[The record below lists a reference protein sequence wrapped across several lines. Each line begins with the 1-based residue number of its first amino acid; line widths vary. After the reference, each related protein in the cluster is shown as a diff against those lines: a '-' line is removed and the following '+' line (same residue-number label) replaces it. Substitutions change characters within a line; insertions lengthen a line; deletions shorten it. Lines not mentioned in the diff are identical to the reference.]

1 MKLFNFLTPLIMI
14 TLLSCGHQQN
24 DVKNILPRDSFL
36 KIQKYLD
43 VTMCHPEKKDLC
55 ITKRF
60 GATAS
65 GAVVKVTGSG
75 AYVLTAAHVCVD
87 EKAKR
92 YLSKVQHKM
101 FFYVINIESTH
112 FPVEIIA
119 TDRPNDLCILYV
131 KGLRKPA
138 LRIAVDK
145 PVPGDRI
152 YNLAA
157 PIGIFDKNMIPIF
170 EGFYNGDARAH
181 NRAIYTL
188 PAKGGSS
195 GSPIMNHRGELVGMV
210 SAAFIHFSHL
220 AISPKFKETIAF
232 VETIVDSDRRKR
244 NLAGVADFIGK
255 IFNKAK
261 SKP

>member
-1 MKLFNFLTPLIMI
+1 
-14 TLLSCGHQQN
+14 
-24 DVKNILPRDSFL
+24 
-36 KIQKYLD
+36 
-43 VTMCHPEKKDLC
+43 MCHPKKKNLC

-87 EKAKR
+87 ENAKR
-92 YLSKVQHKM
+92 YLSKIQHKM
-101 FFYVINIESTH
+101 FFYVINIESAH

-119 TDRPNDLCILYV
+119 TDPPNDLCILYV
-131 KGLRKPA
+131 KGLQSPA
-138 LRIAVDK
+138 VRLAVDK
-145 PVPGDRI
+145 PDPGDRV
-152 YNLAA
+152 YNIAA
-157 PIGIFDKNMIPIF
+157 PIGIFDKNMVPIF
-170 EGFYNGDARAH
+170 EGFYNGDSSS
-181 NRAIYTL
+181 RAIYTL

-195 GSPIMNHRGELVGMV
+195 GSPIINHRGELVGMI
-210 SAAFIHFSHL
+210 SAAFIRFSHL
-220 AISPKFKETIAF
+220 AISPKFKETTTF

-244 NLAGVADFIGK
+244 NLDTIVHYISK